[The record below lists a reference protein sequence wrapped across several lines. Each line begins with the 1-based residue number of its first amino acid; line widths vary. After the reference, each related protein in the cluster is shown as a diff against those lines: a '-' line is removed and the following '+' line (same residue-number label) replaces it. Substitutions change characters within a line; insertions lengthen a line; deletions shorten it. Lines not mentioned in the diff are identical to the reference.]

1 MKRMQII
8 RRFVSEMAKGTVLVV
23 NDKDYCAFT
32 GASEKYPMIGVPEYR
47 LIAELKDSNIKI
59 FRKDFVSR
67 YSSARGFATI
77 TLVLAHEIG
86 HIKTNS
92 IYCPDEEAENA
103 EKQMREDAE
112 TQEEYMKIPSE
123 YGATEWAIEW
133 LHDAEHR
140 AIAKRFEK
148 EFFNAG

>member
-1 MKRMQII
+1 MKRMQVI
-8 RRFVSEMAKGTVLVV
+8 RRFVSEMAKETVLVV
-23 NDKDYCAFT
+23 NDKEYCAFT
-32 GASEKYPMIGVPEYR
+32 GTSEKYSMIGVPTHR
-47 LIAELKDSNIKI
+47 LIVELKDSDIKL

-92 IYCPDEEAENA
+92 IYCPDEETENA
-103 EKQMREDAE
+103 EKQMREEVE

-133 LHDAEHR
+133 LRDANHR
-140 AIAKRFEK
+140 ALAKQFEK
-148 EFFNAG
+148 DFFNAE

>member
-8 RRFVSEMAKGTVLVV
+8 RQFVSKMAKGTVLVV

-32 GASEKYPMIGVPEYR
+32 GASEKYPMIGVPAYR
-47 LIAELKDSNIKI
+47 LIAELEDSDIKL

-92 IYCPDEEAENA
+92 IYCPDKETENA

-123 YGATEWAIEW
+123 YGATQWAIEW
-133 LHDAEHR
+133 LHNAENR
-140 AIAKRFEK
+140 ALAKRFEK
-148 EFFNAG
+148 DFFNAE